1 MDDRFFLI
9 GNDLRK
15 LWRTMKYRK
24 DLCDSDSVV
33 REDVYL
39 KDYFILK
46 LVKFNLRKT
55 RRGRG

>member
-24 DLCDSDSVV
+24 DLCNSDSVV

>member
-9 GNDLRK
+9 GNGLRK
-15 LWRTMKYRK
+15 LSRAMKYRK
-24 DLCDSDSVV
+24 DLCDSDPVV

>member
-15 LWRTMKYRK
+15 LSRAMKYRK

-55 RRGRG
+55 RKGRG